1 MQWYNIEIFT
11 PDLSY
16 RSSNQTT
23 ETEVDIDYLAISN
36 SKVVLPAIRASEGD
50 YIRISGHG
58 SRHIGIVTGCT
69 DSDKGY
75 EIQFKPMLALLD
87 VDVHMTQDGLKTS
100 LEQWLADI
108 MNATYRDSDDEKQNI
123 TGFGAAA
130 GSQTQDAILDFDGNI
145 VNLYQMASMAFL
157 RYGVVVSFDIDLKK
171 KRLRVTVEK
180 VTAER
185 KVIEADMLNI
195 LSASFVIKQADQT
208 VNKMV
213 IYNDADESQ
222 TATFYLLGDGT
233 ISEDVNAE
241 GRLSPVVF
249 STEYV
254 TYEEPEKPK
263 EDAKTFHDI
272 AYERAYSRMSLP
284 VYNNLIEIEVMNDD
298 GLVQPQKLQIGQQAT
313 IIRNNTAYQTMLTG
327 KKVGDTTILV
337 FGAVR
342 LELTKKLKRRITS

>member
-1 MQWYNIEIFT
+1 MQWYNVEIFAQ
-11 PDLSY
+11 DFSY

-23 ETEVDIDYLAISN
+23 DMEVDVDYLAINN
-36 SKVVLPAIRASEGD
+36 SKVVLPDIRASEGD

-58 SRHIGIVTGCT
+58 MRHIGIVTGCS

-75 EIQFKPMLALLD
+75 EIQFKPMIALID
-87 VDVHMTQDGLKTS
+87 VDIHVTQDGLSES
-100 LEQWLADI
+100 LEQWIADA
-108 MNATYRDSDDEKQNI
+108 MNATYRDSDDAKQNI
-123 TGFGAAA
+123 TGFEAKA
-130 GSQTQDAILDFDGNI
+130 GSCTKDAILEIDGNI
-145 VNLYQMASMAFL
+145 GNLYQMASAAFL
-157 RYGVVVSFDIDLKK
+157 RYGIVVSFDIDLKNK
-171 KRLRVTVEK
+171 KIMGTVEK
-180 VTAER
+180 ARAEP
-185 KVIEADMLNI
+185 KVIEADMLNV
-195 LSASFVIKQADQT
+195 LAASFVIKQADQT

-222 TATFYLLGDGT
+222 TEAFYLLTDGT
-233 ISEDVNAE
+233 ISEDAEAE
-241 GRLSPVVF
+241 GRITPVVF

-284 VYNNLIEIEVMNDD
+284 EYNNLIEIEVMNDD
-298 GLVQPQKLQIGQQAT
+298 GLVQPGKLQIGQQAS
-313 IIRNNTAYQTMLTG
+313 IIHNGTAYQTMLTG

-342 LELTKKLKRRITS
+342 LELTKKLKRRLTN